1 MMLWKCFLQYFLTSR
16 RGVKGRELKKDLIQI
31 NFRVFEQDA
40 FAFVIEAKKKF

>member
-1 MMLWKCFLQYFLTSR
+1 MMLRKCFLQYFLTSR

-40 FAFVIEAKKKF
+40 FAFVI